1 MILAALIRSIP
12 NVGRVVVLLGIV
24 LYGYAFAGQQSF
36 GEHDPA
42 YWGNLVVSVL
52 SLPQIVTLDD
62 WATIMGT
69 AIELKPLAWGYFASF
84 VIISAYIVT
93 NLFIAVVIRNL
104 DEVREECLRPLETP
118 TSREELLR
126 ELRSTQQALRR
137 LEEHMQKFPD

>member
-36 GEHDPA
+36 GEHAPA

-69 AIELKPLAWGYFASF
+69 AIELEP
-84 VIISAYIVT
+84 
-93 NLFIAVVIRNL
+93 
-104 DEVREECLRPLETP
+104 
-118 TSREELLR
+118 
-126 ELRSTQQALRR
+126 
-137 LEEHMQKFPD
+137 